1 MPDFSVQYKKL
12 HRSVVI
18 AGKSQS
24 TLTNY
29 ARCLAHMALYFQSDL
44 LELDD
49 DAILDYLHHLKKK
62 RKTPSDSFF
71 KHTVYGLR
79 YLYRIY
85 DKESSSVILPSIERP
100 KKYPVV
106 LSHQEVKALLK
117 APTLLRH
124 RLIIGLLYGCG
135 LRNHELCKLKITDLD
150 LDRKMPHVREGKGRK
165 DRYVP
170 LCGLL
175 VRGIKKYLDAEHP
188 VEYVFNG
195 KSRTGDYVAMSARGV
210 QWAIREA
217 RRNSGIKKQV
227 TAHCLRHTY
236 ATHLLEMGTDIVT
249 LKELLGHAH
258 IDTTMEYLHVARI
271 GRSSAFSPLE
281 KLYEKGRNS

>member
-1 MPDFSVQYKKL
+1 MPSFSVQYKKL

-18 AGKSQS
+18 SGKSQS

-29 ARCLAHMALYFQSDL
+29 ARCLAHMAMYFQSDL

-49 DAILDYLHHLKKK
+49 DSILDYLHHLKKK
-62 RKTPSDSFF
+62 QKTPSDSFF

-79 YLYRIY
+79 YLYRICE
-85 DKESSSVILPSIERP
+85 KESSKVILPSIERP

-106 LSHQEVKALLK
+106 LSEQEVKALLN

-150 LDRKMPHVREGKGRK
+150 LERQMLHVREGKGRK

-170 LCGLL
+170 LCHIL
-175 VRGIKKYLDAEHP
+175 VRGVKKYLEAEHP
-188 VEYVFNG
+188 VEFLFNG
-195 KSRTGDYVAMSARGV
+195 KSRTGAYVAMSARGV

-281 KLYEKGRNS
+281 KLYEKGS

>member
-1 MPDFSVQYKKL
+1 VPNFSTQYKKL
-12 HRSVVI
+12 HRSVEI

-29 ARCLAHMALYFQSDL
+29 ARCLAHMALYFQNDL

-49 DAILDYLHHLKKK
+49 DSILDYLHHLKKK

-85 DKESSSVILPSIERP
+85 EKESSKVILPSIERSR
-100 KKYPVV
+100 KYPVV
-106 LSHQEVKALLK
+106 LSGQEVKALLK
-117 APTLLRH
+117 ALALLRH

-135 LRNHELCKLKITDLD
+135 LRNHELCKLKICDLD
-150 LDRKMPHVREGKGRK
+150 LERQMLHVREGKGRK

-170 LCGLL
+170 LCDML

-188 VEYVFNG
+188 VEHLFNG
-195 KSRTGDYVAMSARGV
+195 KSRTGAYVAMSARGV

-271 GRSSAFSPLE
+271 GRSSAFSPLV
-281 KLYEKGRNS
+281 KLYEKGS